1 MNRASNELVAALRT
15 RRGDFDLDVDLSV
28 AAGETLVLVGP
39 NGAGKSTVIDVLAGR
54 RPVGDGGSLRL
65 GDRVL
70 DDPTAG
76 SFTPTERRR
85 VGVVFQDHLLF
96 GHLNARDNVAFGLR
110 AAGTDRAT
118 ADERAARWLD
128 ALDVGG
134 LADLRPAALS
144 GGQAQRVA
152 IARTLAVEPDL
163 LLLDEPL
170 AALDAGTRIEVRRL
184 LRRHLDAFEG
194 PAVVITHDPD
204 DALVLAD
211 RIAVIERGRIT
222 QIGRPDEIRRRPA
235 TRYVATLTGTN
246 LIAGTAE
253 AGVVTVTGTG
263 TGTGTGTD
271 DRPATAHRLN
281 VADSSVTGP
290 VLCSIRPEAISVHT
304 DEPAGSQR
312 NVWRTRVELIE
323 PIGDT
328 TRLTV
333 GAPLPLAIDVTTG
346 AVDALGVTED
356 SEVWVAVK
364 ATEISTDAD

>member
-1 MNRASNELVAALRT
+1 MSRSGEGLVAALRT
-15 RRGDFDLDVDLSV
+15 RRGDFALEVDLSV

-54 RPVGDGGSLRL
+54 RPVGEGGSLRL

-70 DDPTAG
+70 DDPATG
-76 SFTPTERRR
+76 TFTPTERRR

-96 GHLNARDNVAFGLR
+96 AHLSAHDNVAFGLR
-110 AAGTDRAT
+110 ATGTDRRT
-118 ADERAARWLD
+118 AASRAGRWLD
-128 ALDVGG
+128 ALDVAS
-134 LADLRPAALS
+134 LAELRPGALS

-170 AALDAGTRIEVRRL
+170 AALDAGTRVEVRRL

-204 DALVLAD
+204 DALLLAD

-246 LIAGTAE
+246 LIAGSA
-253 AGVVTVTGTG
+253 AGGVVTVMRTGDG
-263 TGTGTGTD
+263 SGDGSAVA
-271 DRPATAHRLN
+271 PQLN
-281 VADSSVTGP
+281 VADSSVSGP
-290 VLCSIRPEAISVHT
+290 VLCSIRPEAVSVHT

-312 NVWRTRVELIE
+312 NVWQTTVELVE
-323 PIGDT
+323 PVGDT

-333 GAPLPLAIDVTTG
+333 GAPLPLAVDVTTG
-346 AVDALGVTED
+346 AVEALGVAEG
-356 SEVWVAVK
+356 SRVWVAVK